1 MGLFATMPVDEVTVQ
16 DVASAVDMTP
26 AAVYYHFASKEQI
39 LLEGMER
46 FRDALLGEVRV
57 AMPERGDVEG
67 VHRLVVH
74 VLTWVARHR
83 VPATV
88 YFVNSIG
95 LNLLVEAR
103 RRETRLE
110 LVALLRDAV
119 SAARGKLA
127 SAEAGVIAVALVSL
141 IETSVASMLNQDVT
155 YRSLGGRRFAHE
167 AGRLADRIAGIERA
181 S

>member
-39 LLEGMER
+39 LLEGMQR
-46 FRDALLGEVRV
+46 FRDGLLAEVRV
-57 AMPERGDVEG
+57 VMPERGDVAG

-83 VPATV
+83 MPATV

-155 YRSLGGRRFAHE
+155 YRSLGGRRFAQE
-167 AGRLADRIAGIERA
+167 AGRIADRIAGIERA